1 MVKGEGGGGRFIINH
16 GKLQMVTG
24 ASGHGNVRT
33 IMGNGPLDLI
43 QTNKGSLLVG
53 QQRRPKTMKA

>member
-1 MVKGEGGGGRFIINH
+1 MVKGGGGFSMNH
-16 GKLQMVTG
+16 SKLEMVTG

-33 IMGNGPLDLI
+33 TMGNGPLDLI